1 MIFNSLESP
10 LQCICFC
17 YFVESF
23 KRSNFF
29 SFNLKSVFTQQSISS
44 RLINNTKCFS
54 SFRPL
59 FITNETNYSVGD
71 ENGIYA
77 IALNHNGTQAA
88 VGLGSGNFTVRNI
101 HWNNLKVLSIAYL
114 LKWERNRFVAYFF
127 CSWHFFTSYKRIIR
141 RSRSFYYTNKFRIIE
156 TAIISRRAA
165 RFFFHNFFVIFF
177 GLLFTVI
184 QLWEIMGESSASSYG

>member
-1 MIFNSLESP
+1 MQITFFFKSRDRICLKFDIRDYSAVEIFWKMIFNSLESP
-10 LQCICFC
+10 LQCMCFC

-101 HWNNLKVLSIAYL
+101 HWSNLKVLSIAYL

-127 CSWHFFTSYKRIIR
+127 VRDIFLQATNVLYVDQEVFIIQI
-141 RSRSFYYTNKFRIIE
+141 NLE
-156 TAIISRRAA
+156 
-165 RFFFHNFFVIFF
+165 
-177 GLLFTVI
+177 
-184 QLWEIMGESSASSYG
+184 